1 MNDRNSKNTTKSPK
15 REIHQ
20 NNNTKVRYLTQAQ
33 NLSFYQSEMQLKRQK
48 NKEGKGKGTD
58 EDTIQKYSN
67 KINKTFL

>member
-1 MNDRNSKNTTKSPK
+1 MNDRISKNTTKSTK
-15 REIHQ
+15 RNTSKQQHQ
-20 NNNTKVRYLTQAQ
+20 SL
-33 NLSFYQSEMQLKRQK
+33 LFDIGSEFYQSEMQLKRQK